1 MEQVAPRLH
10 DSAAETAPAA
20 EPPTADAAGAGSSSG
35 GAARMVT
42 ASVILAIVS
51 IVAILLLPPIAA
63 GGVLLFVAVLYLA
76 RRAVFSWVG
85 GLGILVAVV
94 MFIPV
99 RRYALPIPLPF
110 ELEPYRV
117 VLVLLLGATAAALL
131 LDRSRPW
138 RPVAFGWPIGIFA
151 AAMLVS
157 IPVNGTA
164 LVEQSLGGTAV
175 GAVVNWVLMLS
186 VFYITRQILSTERIV
201 MGLLAALV
209 WCGTIVAL
217 LAIAERVTRVN
228 LFWRLNSFLPL
239 EVIADES
246 EAYRAGGFRSFG
258 SSQHP
263 IALSVMLCLLIA
275 VAIYL
280 AAYGGRPHNPINR
293 RILYGIAVVIL
304 IGGVLSAVS
313 RTAIVVLAVMFL
325 LTLLLRPWLGI
336 TLFALGL
343 PALAI
348 GTAVLPKVFDT
359 LIGSF
364 FDFDALIASQYTSA
378 GFRGAGRLADLEP
391 SLAQAAAHPFFGTGL
406 GSRIV
411 TGDDQNAFILDNQ
424 VLGTLLETG
433 AVGVAG
439 LAVFILAP
447 AIMMLVWAYTS
458 ARYEPRYA
466 LLALTLVIVSGGYAT
481 ALFFFDAFGFYQT
494 FFVYLMLLAV
504 GAWLLTASPPALAAE
519 AAGRGRY
526 ETPPAPL
533 ASPAASEVS

>member
-1 MEQVAPRLH
+1 MQQVTTPRH
-10 DSAAETAPAA
+10 DAAAEAEPAA
-20 EPPTADAAGAGSSSG
+20 PPVADGSTV
-35 GAARMVT
+35 GAARMAI
-42 ASVILAIVS
+42 ASVILAFVS
-51 IVAILLLPPIAA
+51 ITAILFLPPLAA

-85 GLGILVAVV
+85 ALGILVAVV

-157 IPVNGTA
+157 IPINGTA

-175 GAVVNWVLMLS
+175 GAVVNWVLVLS

-201 MGLLAALV
+201 MGLLAGLV

-228 LFWRLNSFLPL
+228 IFWRLNSFLPL

-293 RILYGIAVVIL
+293 RIVYGIAVVIL

-313 RTAIVVLAVMFL
+313 RTAIVVLAMMFL

-391 SLAQAAAHPFFGTGL
+391 ALAQAAAYPFFGTGL

-411 TGDDQNAFILDNQ
+411 TGESQNAFILDNQ
-424 VLGTLLETG
+424 VLGTLLEAG
-433 AVGVAG
+433 AVGVVG
-439 LAVFILAP
+439 LAAFILAP

-458 ARYEPRYA
+458 ARYQPRYA

-526 ETPPAPL
+526 EMAEPPAQ
-533 ASPAASEVS
+533 APALRESA